1 MYSNGRQQ
9 AVTYPPTQS
18 STSQVWPPRGLLE
31 QRNAIQRELNAAK
44 AIRDEIGYRV
54 AQDHPHLD
62 SWRPSH
68 LGPGPRDV
76 LAGNSAVQST
86 RTGEPW
92 PSSAGT
98 GVAATT
104 NPGRRSPSVRAV
116 TSSGAHSADGD
127 ALEPPRRL
135 PAVSS
140 RLHRIWLNSTEAIS
154 PGPPVIAAVTP
165 DNVNFWGDE
174 SDPPRWF
181 EYDDD
186 DAT

>member
-9 AVTYPPTQS
+9 AVTYPLAQS

-31 QRNAIQRELNAAK
+31 QRNTIQRELNAAK

-76 LAGNSAVQST
+76 LAGNTAVQPARASES
-86 RTGEPW
+86 RPGP
-92 PSSAGT
+92 AGA

-104 NPGRRSPSVRAV
+104 SSGRRSSPVRAV
-116 TSSGAHSADGD
+116 TNSGSDVFDNG

-140 RLHRIWLNSTEAIS
+140 RLHRIWLDNTEAIS
-154 PGPPVIAAVTP
+154 PEPLEIAAVTP

-186 DAT
+186 N